1 MAEGLAAEGTVL
13 ETEEATSE
21 PSLRAGLDDEDPM
34 SDAILEWGKL
44 WCWQRRREDSFW
56 SRKTRITKVEE
67 EEREKRRGSR
77 ISALSLTVEGFLV
90 HPFASSDGRLVLLL
104 LVSPSRQHRF
114 NMVTSS
120 GSSILDGFKLI
131 KVLDQD
137 PKLKSANLLGE
148 FSTTAS
154 DATVAVEQAILIV
167 EKTHFSDS
175 FYERLGDPYGEH
187 DLERASKQAK
197 VTEQDTASATRSE
210 HTALFSALSDLG
222 QNDIYTWLLAWF
234 QRPQSTAGSETDAD
248 VKITLIRPAT
258 QTHIDKYSA
267 QRKIMVYETPEMYQQ
282 RVLPWIESFPP
293 SRIQWV
299 YNILDHKKE
308 AESILF
314 EDPDPERGFII
325 VPDLKWDQKTTSSL
339 YIQAIVH
346 TRNLRSI
353 RDLTEDHVELLE
365 NIKREAGRVA
375 FEKYGLTG
383 RDDTAQGNVRCFL
396 HYHPSYYH
404 LHVHILA
411 SSFTSHPGAVVGQ
424 AHLLD
429 DVVDLL
435 KLGVDMQQRTLGYSL
450 GTNSKLWAVL
460 YP

>member
-1 MAEGLAAEGTVL
+1 MVSA
-13 ETEEATSE
+13 
-21 PSLRAGLDDEDPM
+21 
-34 SDAILEWGKL
+34 
-44 WCWQRRREDSFW
+44 
-56 SRKTRITKVEE
+56 SR
-67 EEREKRRGSR
+67 
-77 ISALSLTVEGFLV
+77 
-90 HPFASSDGRLVLLL
+90 
-104 LVSPSRQHRF
+104 
-114 NMVTSS
+114 
-120 GSSILDGFKLI
+120 SSILDGFKLTR
-131 KVLDQD
+131 VLDQD

-148 FSTTAS
+148 FSTTSS
-154 DATVAVEQAILIV
+154 DGTAAIEQAILIV
-167 EKTHFSDS
+167 EKTHFSETL
-175 FYERLGDPYGEH
+175 YERLKRPYAQPAS
-187 DLERASKQAK
+187 ERANKQIK
-197 VTEQDTASATRSE
+197 VTEHDSAASTSSD
-210 HTALFSALSDLG
+210 HTPIFSSLSDLG

-234 QRPQSTAGSETDAD
+234 HRPQLTAGAEVDAD

-282 RVLPWIESFPP
+282 KVLPWIESFPP

-299 YNILDHKKE
+299 YNILEHKKE
-308 AESILF
+308 ADSILF
-314 EDPDPERGFII
+314 EDPDPEKGFII

-346 TRNLRSI
+346 NRELRSI
-353 RDLTEDHVELLE
+353 RDLTKEHVELLE
-365 NIKREAGRVA
+365 KVKTEASRVA
-375 FEKYGLTG
+375 FEKYGLVG
-383 RDDTAQGNVRCFL
+383 RDNTAQGNVRCFL

-435 KLGVDMQQRTLGYSL
+435 KLGVDMKQRTLGYSL

-460 YP
+460 SP